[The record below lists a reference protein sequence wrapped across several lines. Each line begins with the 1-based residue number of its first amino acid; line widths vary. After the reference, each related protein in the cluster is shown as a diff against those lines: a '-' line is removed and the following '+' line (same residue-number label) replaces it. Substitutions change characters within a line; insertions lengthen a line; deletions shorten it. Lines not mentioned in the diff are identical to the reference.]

1 MNMDARR
8 MMAALGATLALCSC
22 TTTQV
27 ATLPN
32 VNQLDI
38 AAIAKLQL
46 AVGTATVAEP
56 GGTSEVGLNVV
67 TTFRIPG
74 GNNATFQNTPL
85 LIAPM
90 PFISNAVNSNPNT
103 VSGVLPTQLQALASG
118 ASKRVPDALT
128 EFGATVGAFGYGLAG
143 DNTVS
148 PSVYQKVYGVLT
160 TCTDIGGVLASIS
173 NAPGGPTAP
182 GFNAPRSQEL
192 ALPVFV
198 PKACGFDGTFTGK
211 PTTTDYYGGPPAWPS
226 PAANAQPTFFLGF
239 PLGFTDFAS
248 HPVAGVYQ
256 LLVQF
261 TTANDYSTW
270 ATMQATATLPSAA
283 VAAPLPLFTQPT
295 LAVQSD
301 GSALIDVT
309 VPAGVTEAVI
319 NVNATDCFLA
329 QEPSRPNNNYSI
341 LTRITGHQTLFLPSH
356 LGPPDPTNGKPTH
369 TFCTLGDVA
378 EAKALLPPGSVVPT
392 TGNYH
397 LAAVG
402 FDYPAFEASY
412 PQSTSLAPMIA
423 NARGSA
429 DVTTA
434 DPQSVAYTFVTG
446 P

>member
-1 MNMDARR
+1 MPHARR
-8 MMAALGATLALCSC
+8 IAAALVAASALNSC
-22 TTTQV
+22 TTSQV
-27 ATLPN
+27 ARLPN
-32 VNQLDI
+32 VNEPNI

-67 TTFRIPG
+67 TSFRIPG

-85 LIAPM
+85 LIGPM
-90 PFISNAVNSNPNT
+90 AFIANPTNSNPNT

-118 ASKRVPDALT
+118 GTKRVPDALT

-148 PSVYQKVYGVLT
+148 PTVYQKVYGVLT

-198 PKACGFDGTFTGK
+198 PKACGFAGTFANK

-226 PAANAQPTFFLGF
+226 PAASTQPTFFLGF

-248 HPVAGVYQ
+248 HPAAGTYQ
-256 LLVQF
+256 LYVTF

-270 ATMQATATLPSAA
+270 ATLNASANLTSAA
-283 VAAPLPLFTQPT
+283 LASPLPPFAQPV
-295 LAVQSD
+295 LHIQND
-301 GSALIDVT
+301 GSATIDVT
-309 VPAGVTEAVI
+309 VPAGVSEAVV

-329 QEPSRPNNNYSI
+329 QQPSRPNNNYSV
-341 LTRITGHQTLFLPSH
+341 LTRVIGHQTLFLPSH
-356 LGPPDPTNGKPTH
+356 LGPPDPTTGKPTH

-397 LAAVG
+397 VAAVG
-402 FDYPAFEASY
+402 FDYPAYEASY
-412 PQSTSLAPMIA
+412 PQSTSLTPTIA
-423 NARGSA
+423 GATGTA
-429 DVTTA
+429 DITTA
-434 DPQSVAYTFVTG
+434 DPQSVAYTFVVG

>member
-1 MNMDARR
+1 MTIAVGT
-8 MMAALGATLALCSC
+8 ALAVSSC
-22 TTTQV
+22 TTPQV

-32 VNQLDI
+32 VNQSNI

-90 PFISNAVNSNPNT
+90 PFISNPVTSNPDT

-118 ASKRVPDALT
+118 SSKRVPDALT
-128 EFGATVGAFGYGLAG
+128 EFGATVGVFGYGLAG
-143 DNTVS
+143 ENTVS

-198 PKACGFDGTFTGK
+198 PKACGFAGTFTGK

-226 PAANAQPTFFLGF
+226 PAAATQPTFFLGF

-248 HPVAGVYQ
+248 HPVAGTYQ
-256 LLVQF
+256 LTVGF
-261 TTANDYSTW
+261 TTSNDYSTW
-270 ATMQATATLPSAA
+270 ANMQATATLPSAA
-283 VAAPLPLFTQPT
+283 VAAPLPLFAPPPT
-295 LAVQSD
+295 LAIQND

-309 VPAGVTEAVI
+309 VPPGVTEAVI

-329 QEPSRPNNNYSI
+329 QQPSRANNNCSV
-341 LTRITGHQTLFLPSH
+341 LTRVTGHQTLFLPSH
-356 LGPPDPTNGKPTH
+356 LGPPDPTNGRPTH

-397 LAAVG
+397 VAAVG

-412 PQSTSLAPMIA
+412 PQSSSIAPMIT
-423 NARGSA
+423 NSRGSA

-434 DPQSVAYTFVTG
+434 DPQSIAYTFVTG